1 MSRAVTA
8 AVAVL
13 LAGVISP
20 LPAASS
26 AAPAF
31 NYGEALQKSVW
42 FYDAQRSGKLPAGN
56 RVNWRGDSALRDG
69 SDVGLDLSGGF
80 YDAGDHVKFGLP
92 FAFSMSMLAW
102 GAVENRD
109 AYAGSGQLQHLL
121 ANLRWGT
128 DWIIKAHPSPNVVYG
143 QVGAGN
149 PDHAWWGS
157 AEVMPMA
164 RPSYKVDS
172 SCPGSDLAGEYA
184 AAMASASMVFQAT
197 DPAYAN
203 TLLTHAKQL
212 YSFADTYRGKYS
224 SCITDAANFYNSWS
238 GYQDELVWGA
248 IWLHRATG
256 DASYLTKAKAEYQKL
271 STEPQSSE
279 RSYKWTI
286 AWDDKSYGAYVLMA
300 QLTGEQAYISDA
312 NRWLDFWTTGYNG
325 NRVRY
330 SPGGQAVLDSWGSLR
345 YAANTAFAALTYSD
359 WLSTRDSAR
368 ARTYHDFGVRQINYA
383 LGDNPRNSSYVVGF
397 GANPPRNPH
406 HRTAHGAWAD
416 SLQEPVTSRHV
427 LYGALVGGPSTNN
440 DAYTDSRSDYVM
452 NEVALDYNASFTGA
466 LARLYKEFGGTPL
479 GNFPVAETPDGP
491 ELTVQAS
498 VNQSSAQFSEIKA
511 FVLNKT
517 AWPARTFN
525 GTLRYYFTL
534 DGATTPSQITV
545 TTNYNQCGA
554 ASAPTQYSGSVYYV
568 EIPCTGVAPAGQSAY
583 RKEVQFRIAS
593 SGSWDPSNDWSYV
606 GLGSGNTVAQTDRI
620 VLRQDGKLLWGKEPV
635 GIVDREAPTVPT
647 ALAASAVTATGAT
660 LTWSASTDDVGVAG
674 YEVLR
679 DGIVAGSTATTTHQV
694 TGLTANT
701 SYSFSVRAKDA
712 AGNVSAP
719 STALAVRTTPASD
732 DQEPPSAP
740 TGLVASDVDSSS
752 LTLGW
757 TASTDNVAVTGYDVL
772 RGDGSLLATTTG
784 TSHRIAALTP
794 DTSYTF
800 SVRARD
806 AAGNRSATSAPV
818 TVRTAPA
825 TTGSLSVQHR
835 NTYPAASSQIGAT
848 LKVTNRGTTTT
859 GLATTTVRYWFT
871 GDATAPSY
879 QVWCDWAQIGCANVR
894 AKVVKL
900 ATARA
905 GADAYLEIG
914 FTTGDLAPG
923 ASTGDLQVRVAKAD
937 WSPFDQADDHSYRV
951 SNDLTDF
958 DRVTAYTGGAL
969 AWGLEPR

>member
-1 MSRAVTA
+1 MHGRRAVTA
-8 AVAVL
+8 VLVAVL
-13 LAGVISP
+13 AVVAGPLVSP
-20 LPAASS
+20 SA

-42 FYDAQRSGKLPAGN
+42 FYDAQRSGKLPANN
-56 RVNWRGDSALRDG
+56 RVSWRGDSALRDG
-69 SDVGLDLSGGF
+69 ADVGLDLSGGF

-92 FAFSMSMLAW
+92 FAFSVSMLAW
-102 GAVENRD
+102 GAVENRA
-109 AYAGSGQLQHLL
+109 AYVSSGQLPHLM
-121 ANLRWGT
+121 ANLRHGT

-184 AAMASASMVFQAT
+184 AAMASASMVFKDT
-197 DPAYAN
+197 DPTYAA

-212 YSFADTYRGKYS
+212 YTFADTYRGKYS
-224 SCITDAANFYNSWS
+224 SCITDAASFYNSWS

-271 STEPQSSE
+271 GTEPQSTE

-300 QLTGEQAYISDA
+300 KLTGEQTYITDA

-383 LGDNPRNSSYVVGF
+383 LGDNPRNASYVVGF
-397 GANPPRNPH
+397 GTNPPRNPH
-406 HRTAHGAWAD
+406 HRGAHGSWAD
-416 SLQEPVTSRHV
+416 SIQEPAVSRHV

-452 NEVALDYNASFTGA
+452 NEVALDYNAGFTGA
-466 LARLYKEFGGTPL
+466 LARLYGEFGGTPL
-479 GNFPVAETPDGP
+479 ASFPAAETPDGP

-498 VNQSSAQFSEIKA
+498 VNQSAAQFTEIKA
-511 FVLNKT
+511 FVLNKS

-534 DGATTPSQITV
+534 DGSTTPGQITV
-545 TTNYNQCGA
+545 TTNYNQCGTPG
-554 ASAPTQYSGSVYYV
+554 APVQHSGAVYYV

-583 RKEVQFRIAS
+583 RKEVQFRITSA
-593 SGSWDPSNDWSYV
+593 GSWDPANDWSHT

-620 VLRQDGKLLWGKEPV
+620 TLRQDGRTVWGNEPGGAV
-635 GIVDREAPTVPT
+635 EDSEPPSVPSGLTASDAGPTSV
-647 ALAASAVTATGAT
+647 T
-660 LTWSASTDDVGVAG
+660 LTWTASADNVGVAG
-674 YEVLR
+674 YDVLS
-679 DGIVAGSTATTTHQV
+679 GTTVTASATTTSLRV
-694 TGLTANT
+694 TGLT
-701 SYSFSVRAKDA
+701 
-712 AGNVSAP
+712 
-719 STALAVRTTPASD
+719 
-732 DQEPPSAP
+732 
-740 TGLVASDVDSSS
+740 
-752 LTLGW
+752 
-757 TASTDNVAVTGYDVL
+757 
-772 RGDGSLLATTTG
+772 
-784 TSHRIAALTP
+784 P
-794 DTSYTF
+794 DTPYSF

-806 AAGNRSATSAPV
+806 AAGNVSAASAPV
-818 TVRTAPA
+818 ATRTLPGVAATLTVQHKGSGAA
-825 TTGSLSVQHR
+825 TT
-835 NTYPAASSQIGAT
+835 NQIGAT
-848 LKVTNRGTTTT
+848 LQLTNRGTAPVSLTTT
-859 GLATTTVRYWFT
+859 TIRYWFT
-871 GDATAPSY
+871 GDAPSATY
-879 QVWCDWAQIGCANVR
+879 QVWCDWAQIGCATVQAR
-894 AKVVKL
+894 VVKL
-900 ATARA
+900 PAART
-905 GADAYLEIG
+905 GADAYVEISFG
-914 FTTGDLAPG
+914 SGSLAAG
-923 ASTGDLQVRVAKAD
+923 ASTGDIQVRVAKSD
-937 WSPFDQADDHSYRV
+937 WSSFDQTNDHSYRV
-951 SNDLTDF
+951 SNALTDF
-958 DRVTAYTGGAL
+958 DRVTAHTGGSL
-969 AWGLEPR
+969 TWGTEP